1 MTTRRRTFL
10 ISAGA
15 AVLFLTLAPGSS
27 AQDVTP
33 LSAGTV
39 IARTMSAD
47 EIHEYSIDLDEGQFV
62 YTAVEQQ
69 GIDVTIDVTSP
80 TGESLGNFDS
90 PNGRF
95 GLEPIILTTE
105 ETGAYSFKVRPFAED
120 PEPGEYTI
128 SILRVSALATTPE
141 GKVDQLFTPW
151 DRDDEPGAAIAV
163 ARNGEILYK
172 NGYGLANLEY
182 DIPITPRTIF
192 HVASVS
198 KQFTAFAITT
208 LAERGELSLDDDIRK
223 YLPEVP
229 DFGHEIT
236 IRHLVHHVSGLRDQW
251 ALLGMA
257 GWRLDDVITTDH
269 ILGLVARQEELNF
282 EPGSEYLYSN
292 TGYTLLAEIVAR
304 VSGQSFPDWTEENI
318 FDPLGMTRSHFH
330 DDHEMIV
337 PDRAYSYQSDPDGG
351 FRKSVLSYAN
361 VGATSLFTTVEDL
374 SRWNRNLDTGELGG
388 PAVIDQMHQRG
399 VLNDGDTITYA
410 FALVIGD
417 HRGMRTV
424 SHGGGDAGFRTTV
437 HRFPDQNLSVVVLS
451 NQASFNP
458 TGMALEVSEIYLAD
472 EIERLAASMEEASGD
487 DDDATDTVS
496 GGERVALEMDPAV
509 FDDYEGD
516 YQLRPGFVLAVFRDA
531 DKLYVHPSGQDDF
544 QLFPEAEDEF
554 FLTVTDAQIS
564 FVRDDLGQVTGL
576 VLHQGGQDAE
586 APRTEPYDPTD
597 DELAAYVGDY
607 WSKELAT
614 GYRLA
619 LEDGELIARHQR
631 HPVIHLESVSM
642 DEFLGDIWFFQ
653 GVEFDRN
660 EAGSITGMRVSNG
673 RVRNLW
679 LERR

>member
-1 MTTRRRTFL
+1 MKTTHAL
-10 ISAGA
+10 VSALAG
-15 AVLFLTLAPGSS
+15 VILTGSAHAS

-33 LSAGTV
+33 LSAGV
-39 IARTMSAD
+39 AIARTMSAG
-47 EIHEYSIDLDEGQFV
+47 EVHEYSIDLDEGQFV
-62 YTAVEQQ
+62 YTVIEQQ

-80 TGESLGNFDS
+80 TGESLGQFDS

-95 GLEPIILTTE
+95 GPEPIVLTTE
-105 ETGAYSFKVRPFAED
+105 ETGSYSFEVRPFAEH
-120 PEPGEYTI
+120 PEPGDYTI
-128 SILRVSALATTPE
+128 SILRKSALATTPE
-141 GKVDQLFTPW
+141 GRVDQLFTPW
-151 DRDDEPGAAIAV
+151 DRDDGPGAAIAV
-163 ARNGEILYK
+163 ARSGEILYK

-208 LAERGELSLDDDIRK
+208 LAQRGDLSLDDDIRK

-229 DFGHEIT
+229 DLGQEIT
-236 IRHLVHHVSGLRDQW
+236 IRHLVHHTSGLRDQW

-269 ILGLVARQEELNF
+269 ILGLVARQEALNF

-304 VSGQSFPDWTEENI
+304 VSGQSFPDWTQENI
-318 FDPLGMTRSHFH
+318 FEPLGMTRTHFH

-361 VGATSLFTTVEDL
+361 AGATSLFTTVEDL
-374 SRWNRNLDTGELGG
+374 SRWHHNLDTGELGG
-388 PAVIDQMHQRG
+388 PEVNDQMHQRG

-410 FALVIGD
+410 FGLVIGD

-437 HRFPDQNLSVVVLS
+437 HRFPGQDLSVVVLS

-458 TGMALEVSEIYLAD
+458 TSMALEVSDIYLED
-472 EIERLAASMEEASGD
+472 EMERFAASMEETSE
-487 DDDATDTVS
+487 DDDAAADDES
-496 GGERVALEMDPAV
+496 GDERVAIEMDPAV

-516 YQLRPGFVLAVFRDA
+516 YQLRPSFILTVFRDG
-531 DKLYVHPSGQDDF
+531 DELYVHPSGQDDF
-544 QLFPEAEDEF
+544 QLFPEAEDEY

-564 FVRDDLGQVTGL
+564 FVRDDSGQVKGL
-576 VLHQGGQDAE
+576 VLHQGGRDAE
-586 APRTEPYDPTD
+586 APKTEPYDPTA

-619 LEDGELIARHQR
+619 VEDGELVAHHQR
-631 HPVIHLESVSM
+631 HPSIHLESVSV
-642 DEFLGDIWFFQ
+642 DEFSGAVWFFQ
-653 GVEFDRN
+653 DVEFDRN

-673 RVRNLW
+673 RVRDLW
-679 LERR
+679 FERR

>member
-1 MTTRRRTFL
+1 MKTTHVL
-10 ISAGA
+10 IAALAGVVLTGSAH
-15 AVLFLTLAPGSS
+15 VS

-33 LSAGTV
+33 LSAGAAIV
-39 IARTMSAD
+39 RTMSAD
-47 EIHEYSIDLDEGQFV
+47 EVHKYSIDLDEGQFV
-62 YTAVEQQ
+62 YTVIEQQ
-69 GIDVTIDVTSP
+69 GIDVTIDVTNP
-80 TGESLGNFDS
+80 NGESLGQFDS

-95 GLEPIILTTE
+95 GPEPIVLTTE
-105 ETGAYSFKVRPFAED
+105 QTGAYSFEVRPFTRD

-128 SILRVSALATTPE
+128 SILRISASATTPE
-141 GKVDQLFTPW
+141 GRVDQLFTPW
-151 DRDDEPGAAIAV
+151 DRDDGPGAAIAV

-208 LAERGELSLDDDIRK
+208 LAQRGELSLDDDIRN

-229 DFGHEIT
+229 DLGHEIT

-269 ILGLVARQEELNF
+269 ILGLVARQEALNF

-292 TGYTLLAEIVAR
+292 TGYTLV
-304 VSGQSFPDWTEENI
+304 NI
-318 FDPLGMTRSHFH
+318 FEPLGMTRTHFH

-361 VGATSLFTTVEDL
+361 AGATSLFTTVEDL
-374 SRWNRNLDTGELGG
+374 SRWNHNLDTGELGG

-399 VLNDGDTITYA
+399 VLNDRDTITYA

-417 HRGMRTV
+417 HKGMRTV

-437 HRFPDQNLSVVVLS
+437 HRFPDQDLSVVVLS

-458 TGMALEVSEIYLAD
+458 TGMALQVSEIYLED
-472 EIERLAASMEEASGD
+472 EIERLAASMEETFD
-487 DDDATDTVS
+487 DVDTETADVS
-496 GGERVALEMDPAV
+496 GGERVAIEVNPTV

-516 YQLRPGFVLAVFRDA
+516 YKLRPGFVFTVFRDG
-531 DKLYVHPSGQDDF
+531 DELYVHPSGQEDF
-544 QLFPEAEDEF
+544 QLFPEAEDEY

-564 FVRDDLGQVTGL
+564 FVRDDSGQVTGL
-576 VLHQGGQDAE
+576 VLHQGGRDTE
-586 APRTEPYDPTD
+586 APKTEPYDPTA

-619 LEDGELIARHQR
+619 LEDGELVAHHQR
-631 HPVIHLESVSM
+631 HPLIHLESVSV

-653 GVEFDRN
+653 DVEFDRN
-660 EAGSITGMRVSNG
+660 EAESITGMRVSNG
-673 RVRNLW
+673 RVRDLW
-679 LERR
+679 FERR